1 MTFTINYYTI
11 SLLITLAFILIAIHQ
26 TYKIRDKQ
34 GGIELL
40 FLLIALSIWLIGS
53 AIETSVSGLQNK
65 IICSKFSYIGIS
77 TAPVLLFL
85 FTLKY
90 TNNDTLIKSK
100 NRKYLWIPPIIIFFL
115 VLTNDYHHL
124 MWANFIPNQV
134 LGNEILIYEHGK
146 LFWFHVLYVYLL
158 FFITFAVLVN
168 AMFRFREFYSA
179 QVYILLV
186 PFILAW
192 GGNIL
197 YLLNIES
204 IRGLDVTP
212 YSFAFV
218 GIILNWGLRRFNF
231 LDISPIA
238 KDLIIEK
245 MSECLL
251 VVNSEIRILD
261 LNKAS
266 IDLFRNYIPAK
277 YSKKSYLIGKPI
289 SEVLKFWPA
298 LIDEFQTKE
307 NSQTEITLVTAT
319 ENRIFQFYLTI
330 LKDRNNHLTGKMA
343 TLNDITEQK
352 RIIESE
358 IKARKAAQA
367 LQEIALSIN
376 SSLNSDQILSMAL
389 SQIDRV
395 ISYDSASIALI
406 KQGFLE
412 LQLIRGFKKPEII
425 QGYKV
430 PLDNSPNKVVIEKKE
445 PVIFPDIQEAFPK
458 YKDAPHNQIKSV
470 LLIPMFNKNKVIGTL
485 NLDSNELNHFKEEDI
500 PVARAFAAQ
509 VAIALENS
517 TLFEKMSQLAIRD
530 PLTGIFNRRHFIESA
545 MIEFKRTKRHKRPF
559 SIILID
565 IDHFKKVNDTF
576 GHLTGDQ
583 VLELV
588 TKDCQNVLREGDV
601 FGRYG
606 GEEFA
611 ILLPETQLQESLEVA
626 ERVRE
631 VIEKNTVD
639 YGSRQIKITA
649 SLGVAAW
656 YERCKSIESLL
667 SLADQA
673 LYLAKAEGRNC
684 VRTIDFV
691 DQTLKNSRKPL
702 HW

>member
-34 GGIELL
+34 GGMELL
-40 FLLIALSIWLIGS
+40 FLLISLSIWLAGS
-53 AIETSVSGLQNK
+53 VFETSVSGLQNK
-65 IICSKFSYIGIS
+65 IIASKFSYIGIS
-77 TAPVLLFL
+77 TGPVLLFL

-90 TNNDTLIKSK
+90 TNNDNLVKPK
-100 NRKYLWIPPIIIFFL
+100 NRKYFWILPVIIFFL
-115 VLTNDYHHL
+115 ALTNEYHHL
-124 MWANFIPNQV
+124 IWADFVPNQI

-146 LFWFHVLYVYLL
+146 IFWFYVLYVYLL

-168 AMFRFREFYSA
+168 ALFRFREFYSA
-179 QVYILLV
+179 QVYILLI
-186 PFILAW
+186 PFILTW

-197 YLLNIES
+197 YLFNIET

-251 VVNSEIRILD
+251 VVNSETRILD
-261 LNKAS
+261 LNMAS
-266 IDLFRNYIPAK
+266 IELFRNYIPAK

-298 LIDEFQTKE
+298 LIDEFKTE
-307 NSQTEITLVTAT
+307 EDTQTEIALVTHT
-319 ENRIFQFYLTI
+319 ETRIFQFNLTI
-330 LKDRNNHLTGKMA
+330 LKGRNNYLTGKMA
-343 TLNDITEQK
+343 TLNEITEQK

-389 SQIDRV
+389 SQIERV

-406 KQGFLE
+406 KQDFLE
-412 LQLIRGFKKPEII
+412 LKLIRGFKNPEII
-425 QGYKV
+425 QGYRV
-430 PLDNSPNKVVIEKKE
+430 PLHNSPNKVVIEKRE
-445 PVIFPDIQEAFPK
+445 PLIFPDIQAAFPK
-458 YKDAPHNQIKSV
+458 YKDAPHNRIKSV

-485 NLDSNELNHFKEEDI
+485 NLDSTELNHFKEEDI
-500 PVARAFAAQ
+500 PVAQAFAAQ

-545 MIEFKRTKRHKRPF
+545 MIEFKRTKRNKRPF

-583 VLELV
+583 VLQMV
-588 TKDCQNVLREGDV
+588 TKDCQDVLREGDV

-649 SLGVAAW
+649 SLGVAGW
-656 YERCKSIESLL
+656 CEKCKSIESLL

-673 LYLAKAEGRNC
+673 LYVAKAEGRNC
-684 VRTIDFV
+684 VRTIDFM
-691 DQTLKNSRKPL
+691 DQTLKNSPKPL